1 VGDAGG
7 PRPLL
12 AGVDVGTTSVKAAVF
27 DPAGRPVAS
36 AAVPTPTRSSAP
48 GRAEYDPEA
57 LWQAAATALRRAV
70 GSLPDAD
77 DVAGVAVASMA
88 EAGVAIDRDGVPVA
102 PIVAWYDRRSAAQG
116 HRLVAAVG
124 AERLRALTGLPPQPI
139 YGICKIMWLAENAP
153 EPFARAHTWLNVADY
168 IAYRLSDERA
178 TDFSLATRTGAL
190 DLRARRWSGEV
201 LDAAGIPVSLF
212 PTLVASG
219 TALGRVTSQAA
230 DETGL
235 PPHTVVGAGGHD
247 HICGSLAAGVVDPG
261 RALDSIGTA
270 ESLLLPLAAPLATD
284 DGTPRFSQ
292 GIHVAGDRSY
302 AAAGIH
308 AGGASIDWVLRLLA
322 GAEDAD
328 ALLSEAAAVPAGARG
343 VVFAPHVGAPGVVDG
358 KAGALIGLTPDIDRA
373 TVVRAVM
380 EGLAVVANDLLDRL
394 VEQAA
399 LASRP
404 EVRVIG
410 GGARNALLLS
420 IKAAVAGR
428 PLHRLQVREATSL
441 GAALL
446 GGVAAG
452 TFPDATTAA
461 AGIEMDLREV
471 APDAADYDAPARR
484 VRALRDLFG

>member
-1 VGDAGG
+1 MQAG
-7 PRPLL
+7 PLL

-57 LWQAAATALRRAV
+57 LWEAAATALRRAV
-70 GSLPDAD
+70 GTLPDAGA
-77 DVAGVAVASMA
+77 VVGVAVASMA
-88 EAGVAIDRDGVPVA
+88 EAGVALDGNGVPVA

-116 HRLVAAVG
+116 RRLVAAVG
-124 AERLRALTGLPPQPI
+124 AGRLRTLTGLPPQPI
-139 YGICKIMWLAENAP
+139 YGICKIMWLAENAR
-153 EPFARAHTWLNVADY
+153 EPFARARAWLNVADY
-168 IAYRLSDERA
+168 IAYRLSGERA
-178 TDFSLATRTGAL
+178 TDLSLATRTGAL
-190 DLRARRWSGEV
+190 DLRGRRWSSEV

-212 PTLVASG
+212 PPLVASG

-235 PPHTVVGAGGHD
+235 PRHTVVGAGGHD
-247 HICGSLAAGVVDPG
+247 HICGALAAGVVEPG

-270 ESLLLPLAAPLATD
+270 ESLLLPLPAPVATD
-284 DGTPRFSQ
+284 DDTPRFSQ
-292 GIHVAGDRSY
+292 GVHVAGDRWY

-308 AGGASIDWVLRLLA
+308 AGGASIDWVLRLVA
-322 GAEDAD
+322 GADDAD
-328 ALLSEAAAVPAGARG
+328 ALLSEAAAVPAGAQG
-343 VVFAPHVGAPGVVDG
+343 VVFAPHVGAPGVLDG
-358 KAGALIGLTPDIDRA
+358 KAGALIGLTPDTDRA
-373 TVVRAVM
+373 SMVRAVM
-380 EGLAVVANDLLDRL
+380 EGLAVVASDLLDRL
-394 VEQAA
+394 VEEAA
-399 LASRP
+399 LGSRP
-404 EVRVIG
+404 QVRVIG

-428 PLHRLQVREATSL
+428 PLHRLALNEATSL

-452 TFPDATTAA
+452 TFLDPTTAA
-461 AGIEMDLREV
+461 AGIETDLHEV
-471 APDAADYDAPARR
+471 VPDAADATAYDGPARR